1 MHDNDA
7 IGRGDLGA
15 VAGDLRRE
23 RSAFGNLVGGQDRIE
38 TFSIEVV
45 EENDVPAAQ
54 KRLPG
59 GLGDGVI
66 ETAGAGMRQNERELH
81 AASTPPRFR
90 CSISANARARAG
102 ASPT

>member
-7 IGRGDLGA
+7 IGCGDLGA
-15 VAGDLRRE
+15 VSGDLRRE
-23 RSAFGNLVGGQDRIE
+23 RSAFGDLVGGQDRIE
-38 TFSIEVV
+38 AFSVEVV
-45 EENDVPAAQ
+45 EEDGVPVAQ

-66 ETAGAGMRQNERELH
+66 ETAGTGMGQNERELH
-81 AASTPPRFR
+81 AASDPCRFR
-90 CSISANARARAG
+90 RSISANARARSG